1 MTEYKKINELVD
13 EELEE
18 AVKNKGLFVDGHQ
31 AFGVIVEEWI
41 EFMQE
46 VDAAKEC
53 VLDFMKAM
61 MNDDEDGMYEAAD
74 KGHNYMTDALREG
87 IQVDAMFKKVTI
99 KPIE

>member
-1 MTEYKKINELVD
+1 MTEYNKINKLVD

-18 AVKNKGLFVDGHQ
+18 AIKNKGLFVDGHQ
-31 AFGVIVEEWI
+31 AFGVIIEEWI

-74 KGHNYMTDALREG
+74 KGRNYMTDAIREG
-87 IQVDAMFKKVTI
+87 IQVDAMFKKTTI
-99 KPIE
+99 K

>member
-1 MTEYKKINELVD
+1 MTEYKKINELVN

-18 AVKNKGLFVDGHQ
+18 AIKNKGLFVDGHQ

-46 VDAAKEC
+46 VSAAREC
-53 VLDFMKAM
+53 VIDFLNAM

-74 KGHNYMTDALREG
+74 KGHNYMTDAIREG
-87 IQVDAMFKKVTI
+87 IEVAAMFKKTTI
-99 KPIE
+99 K

>member
-1 MTEYKKINELVD
+1 MTEYNKINKLVD

-18 AVKNKGLFVDGHQ
+18 AIKNKGLFVDGHQ

-61 MNDDEDGMYEAAD
+61 MNDDEDGMFEAAD
-74 KGHNYMTDALREG
+74 KGLP
-87 IQVDAMFKKVTI
+87 Q
-99 KPIE
+99 